1 MPVKALLLVIALG
14 VPLAL
19 ASPKVIEHELNYSPA
34 VVAHISTKWK
44 KPVKDIR
51 KIAETSYKVTEHTQ
65 LLSAIDIMSICQIE
79 SGYNTLAVSKKGAKG
94 LTQILYKPTKFDI
107 ETNLKDSVDL
117 LLEYIEILGSKEAA
131 LHAYNVGIGNYRK
144 GKRNYAYVRKF
155 KAAKQE
161 LLAIEN
167 QPKELNV

>member
-1 MPVKALLLVIALG
+1 MRVKALILVIAL
-14 VPLAL
+14 VLPMAL
-19 ASPKVIEHELNYSPA
+19 ASPKVPKNEYKSSSALILH
-34 VVAHISTKWK
+34 VASKWN
-44 KPVKDIR
+44 KPERSIR
-51 KIAETSYKVTEHTQ
+51 EIAETSYKVTEHTQ
-65 LLSAIDIMSICQIE
+65 LLSHVDIMSICQIE

-117 LLEYIEILGSKEAA
+117 LLEYIRILGSKDAA

-144 GKRNYAYVRKF
+144 GKRNYAYVKKF

-167 QPKELNV
+167 PPKELNV

>member
-1 MPVKALLLVIALG
+1 MLVKALLLVVALG

-19 ASPKVIEHELNYSPA
+19 ANPILEIKDLDYNPA
-34 VVAHISTKWK
+34 LVAHISHKWK

-51 KIAETSYKVTEHTQ
+51 KIAEASYKVTEHTQ
-65 LLSAIDIMSICQIE
+65 LLSAVDIMSICQIE

-107 ETNLKDSVDL
+107 ETNLKDSVEL
-117 LLEYIEILGSKEAA
+117 LLEYMRILGSQEAA

-144 GKRNYAYVRKF
+144 GMRNYAYVRKF

-167 QPKELNV
+167 PPKELNV